1 MTKNKKATLLAT
13 SVATSLLLAGC
24 VEDAEVIKDE
34 QKVSETAVES
44 KVENKEKDKDK
55 IEGKHPQDDE
65 ALKDLCAEWVMNDDG
80 SYQCATLTAAG
91 LKIVAE
97 ANTQSQILT
106 DEDKKELKEEIKDE
120 MSPTVI
126 NQSSSGSFLA
136 PFLMG
141 YYFNGM
147 MYNSSNAM
155 KNSPNYQTYAGK
167 IKPPANTKGV
177 LKANTQVNPSTGSK
191 NSSTS
196 TKTTNSTSKGSES
209 TSKSS
214 YSSGKQGFSSGG
226 TSRGGSSS
234 S

>member
-13 SVATSLLLAGC
+13 SVVTSLLLAGC
-24 VEDAEVIKDE
+24 VEDAEVIKDG

-44 KVENKEKDKDK
+44 KVEDKEKDKDK

-97 ANTQSQILT
+97 ANAQSQILT

-167 IKPPANTKGV
+167 IKPPVNVKGV
-177 LKANTQVNPSTGSK
+177 IKADVPIKS
-191 NSSTS
+191 
-196 TKTTNSTSKGSES
+196 TNSTGTAGKSSDNTSKSNNS
-209 TSKSS
+209 TTKSS